1 MEREGSIEIFTRSI
15 EKHNL
20 KHSVYVGDGGSSSF
34 GAVKEA
40 VREKHGDT
48 YEIIKEDCIGHI
60 QKRIGSALR
69 SYKNRRRGTKLT
81 NGKSTGGHGRL
92 TDAVCDRFQTYYGYA
107 IRNKKGNID
116 KITNAI
122 WAIFYHS

>member
-60 QKRIGSALR
+60 QKRMGSALR
-69 SYKNRRRGTKLT
+69 SYKNRKRGTKLAD
-81 NGKSTGGHGRL
+81 GKSTGG
-92 TDAVCDRFQTYYGYA
+92 Q
-107 IRNKKGNID
+107 
-116 KITNAI
+116 
-122 WAIFYHS
+122 